1 MAPTT
6 EQLPV
11 AALRELN
18 RRLPLRPSTDPS
30 PRHQSALRDEAANLG
45 RHLFQV
51 GRLALQ
57 ARGTASPEL
66 RRYFMF
72 VAQIEL
78 TRAQALWD
86 VISPAPR
93 PATSAGRPGEGEL
106 SAQMLWDGAR
116 LHGLD
121 IAELSETYTDDG
133 EVRMVVAQCVER
145 RTGRHY
151 QLTAA
156 ALPEGG
162 A

>member
-1 MAPTT
+1 MPLLSS
-6 EQLPV
+6 QLPRTSI
-11 AALRELN
+11 RELN
-18 RRLPLRPSTDPS
+18 LRLPLQPSVDPS
-30 PRHQSALRDEAANLG
+30 PNHQAALANSASDMR
-45 RHLFQV
+45 RQLFRV

-57 ARGTASPEL
+57 ARSTSSAEL

-86 VISPAPR
+86 AISPAPR

-145 RTGRHY
+145 STGRHY